1 MTSDHD
7 RARARRGVRATARR
21 PGPTLAAAIALTL
34 GLASLPGWAAEPG
47 PAPASGPLPGP
58 LPAPAA
64 MTADQLRPFVATYA
78 VEWKGITAGTT
89 TLELTPAGADRYV
102 YRSRIAARGLFR
114 LIFPEDI
121 SQSSRL
127 TIEDGTVR
135 PLEYRA
141 DDGPNDA
148 ARAIALDFDWA
159 ANRVRGT
166 AEKKRVDVELRPGT
180 QDPMSIQ
187 LVMMRTLAADRLPK
201 TFLMIEKTEIS
212 GYDYTHEG
220 SARLHTTLGDL
231 DTVIWS
237 SRRPDSD
244 RVTRMWYAPEL
255 GFMPVRAER
264 TRGGRTELEM
274 RIRTLRRP

>member
-1 MTSDHD
+1 MTSDRD
-7 RARARRGVRATARR
+7 RAASRLTTRGRASGLVLAVSWGIATVASVAA
-21 PGPTLAAAIALTL
+21 LAA
-34 GLASLPGWAAEPG
+34 GAAEPG
-47 PAPASGPLPGP
+47 VTPAAGTAATPAVASGEL
-58 LPAPAA
+58 
-64 MTADQLRPFVATYA
+64 QPFVATYS

-89 TLELTPAGADRYV
+89 TLELTRTGPDRYL

-114 LIFPEDI
+114 LFFPEDI

-127 TIEDGTVR
+127 TVEDGTIR
-135 PLEYRA
+135 PLQYRA
-141 DDGPNDA
+141 DDGPNDV
-148 ARAIALDFDWA
+148 ARAIALDFDWGTH
-159 ANRVRGT
+159 RVHGT
-166 AEKKRVDVELRPGT
+166 AEKKPVDVELRPGT

-220 SARLHTTLGDL
+220 SARLHTALGDL

-244 RVTRMWYAPEL
+244 RVTRMWYAPDL

-264 TRGGRTELEM
+264 TRGGKAEIEM
-274 RIRTLRRP
+274 LIRSVRRP